1 MTYTVSREGTTL
13 ITLHEGTD
21 TTACRAAAAE
31 LEARFADQGAI
42 AEWTVVGA
50 DVFEGPA
57 APFDPYTIAVN
68 FAVSVAVDADDEGAA
83 KTQGTAAIESALADT
98 DLESITYT
106 NAASAKATGSPT

>member
-21 TTACRAAAAE
+21 TTACRAAAGE
-31 LEARFADQGAI
+31 LEARFVDQEAI
-42 AEWTVVGA
+42 AEWTVVDT

-57 APFDPYTIAVN
+57 APFDPYTIAVS
-68 FAVSVAVDADDEGAA
+68 FAVSVAVDTDDKGAA
-83 KTQGTAAIESALADT
+83 KTQGTTAIETALADAG
-98 DLESITYT
+98 LESITYT